1 MPPVKQQVVRLS
13 PLDVSEGGP
22 RELLFFHMFAF
33 KKKEKDGKRGGGERE
48 NRKMRK

>member
-1 MPPVKQQVVRLS
+1 VR
-13 PLDVSEGGP
+13 EGPGS
-22 RELLFFHMFAF
+22 FCFCMFAF